1 MIVSSHN
8 DSVLLRGALHK
19 NEWLTVKA
27 LAKLLLQQHPQGILI
42 DCTGLTEVSA
52 SGAKTFLEAM
62 HDIQSEGA
70 RIIMVNLPENVL
82 EMVKTVPGVRSQLP
96 IARSIEEARA
106 SLRMSKSTGEPART
120 QTENTILVPLVDGLD
135 TEYAITMASRLARE
149 FRLPITLV
157 SLLVV
162 ARNLPLGAPLGDEE
176 EAAHARLDRAAP
188 LVVKQNLRPVKLLE
202 RVRGVEEGILSVIKT
217 HKASHV
223 VICAAAANVGEEPF
237 VSLLD
242 LLLHRAP
249 CSVIVARRAMEPT
262 TDDRRLTTPAQG

>member
-19 NEWLTVKA
+19 NEWLTIKA

-52 SGAKTFLEAM
+52 NGAKTFLEAM

-70 RIIMVNLPENVL
+70 RIILVNLPENVL
-82 EMVKTVPGVRSQLP
+82 EMVRSVPGVRSQLP

-106 SLRMSKSTGEPART
+106 SLRMSKASADSDRGQA
-120 QTENTILVPLVDGLD
+120 ENTILVPLIEGLD
-135 TEYAITMASRLARE
+135 TEYAVVIATRAARE
-149 FRLPITLV
+149 LRLPITLV
-157 SLLVV
+157 SMLVV
-162 ARNLPLGAPLGDEE
+162 ARNLPLGSPLGEEE
-176 EAAHARLDRAAP
+176 EAAHARLEQAGP

-202 RVRGVEEGILSVIKT
+202 RVRGVEEGLLSIIKS

-223 VICAAAANVGEEPF
+223 VISAAADKVDEEPF
-237 VSLLD
+237 SLLLD

-249 CSVIVARRAMEPT
+249 CNVLVARRAMEEH
-262 TDDRRLTTPAQG
+262 